1 MKLFSKEALLLGGIY
16 GLYSFPLTFFKENF
30 FVSLLILVMTLVFFV
45 SIVRL
50 LFNNVPKFVLAFG
63 QKHPRLSIY
72 LTAVGWLFYF
82 IWIFLILAYI
92 LFFGGYFYE
101 GSPMMSWLEKYGED
115 FGNGVVWL
123 LVPSLLGAAV
133 YDYKNRKNHKN

>member
-16 GLYSFPLTFFKENF
+16 GLYSFPLSFFRENGIVDF
-30 FVSLLILVMTLVFFV
+30 LLDIIEIVFFV
-45 SIVRL
+45 SMLRL

-72 LTAVGWLFYF
+72 LMAVGWFFYF
-82 IWIFLILAYI
+82 IWIFPAVLLVGTYSGYLVDGTPQARLI
-92 LFFGGYFYE
+92 
-101 GSPMMSWLEKYGED
+101 EKYGAVFCD
-115 FGNGVVWL
+115 FI
-123 LVPSLLGAAV
+123 LVLAGLSLLWAAV